1 MQLWRNVD
9 ELVRIFEA
17 LQTIDGNGVSVP
29 ANWKVG
35 EPVIVPAPA
44 TVEDAR
50 KRTNGGG
57 AGLAVETW
65 YLAKKDLSSQSK

>member
-1 MQLWRNVD
+1 LI
-9 ELVRIFEA
+9 RIFEA
-17 LQTIDGNGVSVP
+17 LQTIDANGVSVP
-29 ANWKVG
+29 ANWKLG

-57 AGLAVETW
+57 AGLNVETW
-65 YLAKKDLSSQSK
+65 YLARKDLAAQAK